1 MGAVVHLFLHSTG
14 ANFDKLP
21 NLTEIILDKNGIEK
35 LAGFPTMP
43 KVVTL
48 WINNNKIKDLAE
60 FMDSVV
66 KCVRSCSCFAFMLAS
81 SRTSPTYQCSRI
93 LRARMC
99 TFQTARQKHIN
110 VTGCSVPLRVGLMCC
125 RYYVIYRL
133 KHLKFLDASPITPA
147 ERLLAVSVV
156 F

>member
-1 MGAVVHLFLHSTG
+1 MCVLRGVNVSRTG

-35 LAGFPTMP
+35 LSAFPTMP

-66 KCVRSCSCFAFMLAS
+66 KCVSIDCQRCFSVAWCSS
-81 SRTSPTYQCSRI
+81 PTSPICQCSKIRRVPMSTSQMAKQKRI
-93 LRARMC
+93 ND
-99 TFQTARQKHIN
+99 TGQSTAR
-110 VTGCSVPLRVGLMCC
+110 T
-125 RYYVIYRL
+125 
-133 KHLKFLDASPITPA
+133 A
-147 ERLLAVSVV
+147 
-156 F
+156 